1 LINYVRVGSS
11 SVSDSSSF
19 SVDDLVNQQSRSIM
33 EAREELKSQFSGDD
47 LRQINTFLNR
57 LKSNLFMNRSMPDT
71 LR

>member
-1 LINYVRVGSS
+1 MRVGSS

>member
-1 LINYVRVGSS
+1 MINYVRVGSS

>member
-1 LINYVRVGSS
+1 VRVGSS